1 VMLDPLTAI
10 GLASA
15 IVQFVDFSSKLVSET
30 KELYHST
37 QNEELQAVTQDLR
50 ELCTKLSSAQGRAA
64 SVEPST
70 DELALLELSGSC
82 KAVADELVAVLEKL
96 RVKSVHEKWGS
107 FKIALK
113 GAMKKEKIES
123 IRARLDR
130 IQSQLQIRLTGILR
144 WVHPN
149 SLVIASLR

>member
-1 VMLDPLTAI
+1 MLDPLTAI

-15 IVQFVDFSSKLVSET
+15 IVQFVDFSSRLVSET

-37 QNEELQAVTQDLR
+37 EGNSTQNEELHAVTEDLR
-50 ELCTKLSSAQGRAA
+50 ELCKTLSSVQGRAPG
-64 SVEPST
+64 VEPST

-82 KAVADELVAVLEKL
+82 NFVADELIAVLEKL
-96 RVKSVHEKWGS
+96 RVKSAHEKWGS

-130 IQSQLQIRLTGILR
+130 IQSQLQIRLTSILR
-144 WVHPN
+144 
-149 SLVIASLR
+149 